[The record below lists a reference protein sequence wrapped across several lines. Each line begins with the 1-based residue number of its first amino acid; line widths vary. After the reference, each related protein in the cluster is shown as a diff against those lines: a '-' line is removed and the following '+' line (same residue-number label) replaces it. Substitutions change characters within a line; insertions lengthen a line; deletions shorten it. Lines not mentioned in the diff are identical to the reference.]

1 MIRRILT
8 VDKYQQNDIFLYSE
22 DFMPVI
28 RKSADLRN
36 SYSEI
41 SDFCHKFREPI
52 FITKNGEGDL
62 AVMSIETYEEIIGR
76 NELYR
81 LIQEGIDDIENGN
94 TLTEKEVLKNME
106 ITLGN
111 NV

>member
-1 MIRRILT
+1 
-8 VDKYQQNDIFLYSE
+8 
-22 DFMPVI
+22 MPVI

-111 NV
+111 NI